1 MEDPNWSLVIQLTE
15 NTENASPETDVG
27 RLVLGTAQLGMTYG
41 IANRAGQPKSLDAF
55 DIVRTAWDFGIRN
68 FDTAQAYGQSEKM
81 LADALKKLEISSD
94 ARVITKIDPSVDLR
108 NPDAV
113 RRSLEKSASLFG
125 PAFSCAMLHQEEA
138 IELWSEGLG
147 EVLRDSRDQGLF
159 RSIGASVYDPSFA
172 RMALETEGIS
182 MVQVPGNILDKRHEH
197 AGVMQ
202 LARSLKKRIMI
213 RSIFLQGALLL
224 PVQNLPEQIVFAS
237 PFLEKVTERC
247 RRWKVSVRDAALG
260 FVRTRWPEGMVVFG
274 VERPEQVKENVVSW
288 KTNLPAGFLEELND
302 MDGDVPLDVVRP
314 DLWDDPQPL
323 ITGSSVRLRP
333 LRPSDAGGG
342 YLKWMNDSEVTRFL
356 ESRFRSYTRSDLE
369 QYILS
374 QRSDPSVSFLAI
386 EENSSG
392 RHIGNLKIGPL
403 NPRHETAEIGIL
415 IGAKDFL
422 GRGFATEAIELA
434 VRYAFTNFTVRKL
447 TAGCYAENRQSA
459 RIFLKNGFVRE
470 GVRRQQVMDG
480 HIPSDVILMGLLRSD
495 WQKATV
501 SP

>member
-1 MEDPNWSLVIQLTE
+1 M
-15 NTENASPETDVG
+15 
-27 RLVLGTAQLGMTYG
+27 LGTAQFGMAYG
-41 IANRAGQPKSLDAF
+41 IANQTGQPNSLDVI

-81 LADALKKLEISSD
+81 LAAGLKKLKISND

-108 NPDAV
+108 DPVAV

-125 PAFSCAMLHQEEA
+125 PAFFCVMLHQEEA
-138 IELWSEGLG
+138 IELWSKGLG

-182 MVQVPGNILDKRHEH
+182 MVQVPGNVLDRRHER

-202 LARSLKKRIMI
+202 LARRLKKRIMI

-224 PVQNLPEQIVFAS
+224 PAQNLPEQIVFAR
-237 PFLEKVTERC
+237 PFLEKVAKKC
-247 RRWKVSVRDAALG
+247 RRWKISVRDAALG

-274 VERPEQVKENVVSW
+274 VERPEQVKENMDSW
-288 KTNLPAGFLEELND
+288 KTNLPTEFLEELND
-302 MDGDVPLDVVRP
+302 MDGDVPLDVIRP
-314 DLWDDPQPL
+314 DLWDDPKPL
-323 ITGSSVRLRP
+323 AVGSRVRLRP
-333 LRPSDAGGG
+333 MRPSDAGGD

-392 RHIGNLKIGPL
+392 RHAGNLKIGPR
-403 NPRHETAEIGIL
+403 NPIHETAEIGIV
-415 IGAKDFL
+415 IGAKDCQ
-422 GRGFATEAIELA
+422 GRGYATEAIALA
-434 VRYAFTNFTVRKL
+434 VRYAFTNLAVRKL
-447 TAGCYAENRQSA
+447 TAGCYADNRQSEI
-459 RIFLKNGFVRE
+459 IFLKNGFVRE
-470 GVRRQQVMDG
+470 GVRRQQVIDQNV
-480 HIPSDVILMGLLRSD
+480 PSDAILMGLLRSE
-495 WQKATV
+495 WQKVTAT
-501 SP
+501 P